1 MATSDALTA
10 ERILEATEEVL
21 RRYGPA
27 KATVVDVA
35 RALGVSHGTVYR
47 HFATKA
53 ALREAVTER
62 WLARALVSL
71 DAIASGPEEPE
82 AKLRHW
88 VRELFAAKRRKVAGD
103 PELFST
109 YTVLVGESSAVEDRH
124 LAHLGDQMARIVA
137 EGVERGHF
145 TAAAPVADLAHAVL
159 DATIRFHHPVFAS
172 DWQRPDADARLE
184 AVLDLVV
191 QGLRA
196 RG

>member
-1 MATSDALTA
+1 
-10 ERILEATEEVL
+10 
-21 RRYGPA
+21 
-27 KATVVDVA
+27 
-35 RALGVSHGTVYR
+35 
-47 HFATKA
+47 
-53 ALREAVTER
+53 
-62 WLARALVSL
+62 
-71 DAIASGPEEPE
+71 
-82 AKLRHW
+82 
-88 VRELFAAKRRKVAGD
+88 
-103 PELFST
+103 
-109 YTVLVGESSAVEDRH
+109 
-124 LAHLGDQMARIVA
+124 MARIGG